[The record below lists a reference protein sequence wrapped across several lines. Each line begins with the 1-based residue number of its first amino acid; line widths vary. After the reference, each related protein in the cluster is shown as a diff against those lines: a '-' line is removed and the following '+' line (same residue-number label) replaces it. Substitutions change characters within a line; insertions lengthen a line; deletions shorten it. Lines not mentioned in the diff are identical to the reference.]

1 VAFAH
6 LLQKSKYCL
15 IDCQIENQHL
25 ESLGAFTMP
34 RDLFIQQ
41 LKAFV

>member
-1 VAFAH
+1 V
-6 LLQKSKYCL
+6 
-15 IDCQIENQHL
+15 ENKHL
-25 ESLGAFTMP
+25 ESLGAFNMP